1 MKLIQICSIFL
12 VFSTVLGESE
22 YNYYQ
27 THHDHYNQVQA
38 DPYAGYP
45 SDLESGFNYV
55 AEKTDQLDMDTILPI
70 VVFGGLG
77 LGALAYVDSLNRMN
91 NLCNKLRS
99 VTDAARGTVA
109 EGATAVALTTADAGA
124 AATNANTVINSNRVF
139 INTLAA
145 ISSLDC

>member
-99 VTDAARGTVA
+99 ITDAARGTTA
-109 EGATAVALTTADAGA
+109 DGAITVALTTADAGA
-124 AATNANTVINSNRVF
+124 AATNANTVINSNREF
-139 INTLAA
+139 INTLIALD
-145 ISSLDC
+145 SLDC

>member
-91 NLCNKLRS
+91 NICNKLRS
-99 VTDAARGTVA
+99 VTDAARGTA
-109 EGATAVALTTADAGA
+109 TDGATAATGGT
-124 AATNANTVINSNRVF
+124 AATDRIINSNREF
-139 INTLAA
+139 INTLIA
-145 ISSLDC
+145 IDSLDC

>member
-91 NLCNKLRS
+91 NICNKLRS
-99 VTDAARGTVA
+99 VTDAARGTA
-109 EGATAVALTTADAGA
+109 ADGATAVALTTADAGA
-124 AATNANTVINSNRVF
+124 AATNANTVINSNREF
-139 INTLAA
+139 INTLIALD
-145 ISSLDC
+145 SLDC

>member
-91 NLCNKLRS
+91 NICNKLRS

-109 EGATAVALTTADAGA
+109 DGAITVALTTADAGA
-124 AATNANTVINSNRVF
+124 AATNANTVINSNREF
-139 INTLAA
+139 INTLIALD
-145 ISSLDC
+145 SLDC